1 MRCLKCGKETPN
13 GNFCRNCGAPI
24 PKKKPLYKRWWFWVS
39 APVALFFLSAFVSAG
54 VDVASGNYTPEP
66 SSSAEPTAT
75 LAPSYSTP
83 EVRYTPKQAP
93 TAAPTPINTP
103 EPSATL
109 PSVPAETP
117 KPTERPVDTPR
128 PTEKSMPEDT
138 PKPTQ
143 EPTPEPTPE
152 PTATPPY
159 GENYHGHVYASA
171 TGSKYHYENPCG
183 SGEYHEITWDD
194 VRKQKLEPCGKCV
207 LH

>member
-1 MRCLKCGKETPN
+1 MRCLKCGKETPT

-24 PKKKPLYKRWWFWVS
+24 PKKKPFYKRWWFWVS

-54 VDVASGNYTPEP
+54 VDVVSGNYTPEP

-75 LAPSYSTP
+75 IQLTLAPSYS
-83 EVRYTPKQAP
+83 
-93 TAAPTPINTP
+93 TPINTP
-103 EPSATL
+103 EPSAAPL
-109 PSVPAETP
+109 PPVPTETP
-117 KPTERPVDTPR
+117 KPSERPVDTPR
-128 PTEKSMPEDT
+128 PTEKSTPGDT
-138 PKPTQ
+138 PNPTQ
-143 EPTPEPTPE
+143 EPMPEPTPE
-152 PTATPPY
+152 PAATPPY

-194 VRKQKLEPCGKCV
+194 VRKQKLEPCRKCV